1 MPPLLFFSFAVVAT
15 TSVLAASTVPL
26 ERTSIRLLTVPLLTY
41 LQIVIVGRVLG
52 LVGLLG
58 HQGAWCLFEL
68 LLLGVMVAT
77 WRARGRPPLIPGRA
91 RDYVAAVFGS
101 GPARNVLIIGA
112 VFTGALYTLLLVAS
126 VLIPQNIDDV
136 LTAYL
141 ARSGYWIH
149 AGDLAPFE
157 ASAYNSVQTS
167 YPVNGQLPTVRSIVL
182 AGSDRFVGL
191 EQWFAAIVCG
201 ASVATLA
208 RVSGSARQPALLAGI
223 FFMLIPTVVVQ
234 AGVPLTDQLSVALML
249 LTITFGLDG
258 WTKRSTA
265 SKSLAAISL
274 GLAIGTK
281 QTIAFLLPGLAIVV
295 LTMGM
300 LDRQRRGEWAKWL
313 LASSPVLLLLG
324 GIDYLRN
331 LRFYGHPLGDP
342 DSFELFA
349 ESARPDERIE
359 AMFRNMRQAGVDN
372 LVMDIPPRLAQ
383 RLPLLDRLSV
393 WEPQVGTNY
402 YLEVGQAWLGPLL
415 TVSIAAGTML
425 GLVAIVRSRSW
436 QLLWI
441 PFLAYSYLFT
451 LFWIRPNFRGSFSRY
466 TLIAWAL
473 LLVLSAIGYSFAARR
488 DRSQNPSSVLADV
501 SALGYSFVV
510 RRDRPQNTSSVLV
523 RVSALVLLG
532 VSLQAFYSATEVGT
546 RPLLGPETAWSADQ
560 LTLIKRVGGFS
571 DRENL
576 VGSLNYFET
585 CFAET
590 DRVAIM
596 LPNKF
601 PQSPLFG
608 NDYEREVLQTVEPFP
623 RLLDQAVLADLNVR
637 VVFVDSTIE
646 PSVVVDEELFVRRF
660 GKIAIAAADPPT
672 TPTCVS

>member
-1 MPPLLFFSFAVVAT
+1 MNPTFFIAFAVLAT
-15 TSVLAASTVPL
+15 TSVLAACSVPL
-26 ERTSIRLLTVPLLTY
+26 TRTSVRLLTVPLLAY
-41 LQIVIVGRVLG
+41 LQIVVTGRVLG
-52 LVGLLG
+52 WVGLLG
-58 HQGAWCLFEL
+58 HPSAWLVFEL
-68 LLLGVMVAT
+68 LLLGVAVAT
-77 WRARGRPPLIPGRA
+77 WRVRGRPPLIAGCT
-91 RDYVAAVFGS
+91 RDYFAAVFGA
-101 GPARNVLIIGA
+101 GPARTVLIVGVA
-112 VFTGALYTLLLVAS
+112 FTCALYTLLLVAA

-141 ARSGYWIH
+141 ARAGYWIH

-167 YPVNGQLPTVRSIVL
+167 YPVNAQLPTVRSIVL

-191 EQWFAAIVCG
+191 EPWFAAIVCG
-201 ASVATLA
+201 GSVATLA
-208 RVSGSARQPALLAGI
+208 RMSGSARQPAVLAGV

-234 AGVPLTDQLSVALML
+234 AGVALTDLLSVALML

-258 WTKRSTA
+258 WRTRSTA
-265 SKSLAAISL
+265 SKSLASISF

-295 LTMGM
+295 LLMGM
-300 LDRQRRGEWAKWL
+300 LDRRRRGEWAKWL
-313 LASSPVLLLLG
+313 LASSPVVLLLG

-331 LRFYGHPLGDP
+331 WRFFGHPLGDP

-349 ESARPDERIE
+349 ESARPDERIG
-359 AMFRNMRQAGVDN
+359 AMFQNMRQAAVDN
-372 LVMDIPPRLAQ
+372 LAMDIPPRLAQ

-393 WEPQVGTNY
+393 WEPKVGTNY

-415 TVSIAAGTML
+415 TISIAAGTML
-425 GLVAIVRSRSW
+425 GLVAIVRSRRW

-466 TLIAWAL
+466 TLISWAL
-473 LLVLSAIGYSFAARR
+473 LLVLSAIGYSFVARR
-488 DRSQNPSSVLADV
+488 KRSQDTSSVLVDV
-501 SALGYSFVV
+501 SALGYSLVV
-510 RRDRPQNTSSVLV
+510 RRKRSQDTSSVLV
-523 RVSALVLLG
+523 GVAALILLG

-546 RPLLGPETAWSADQ
+546 RPLLGPETAWSANQ
-560 LTLIKRVGGFS
+560 LTLIERIGGFS

-576 VGSLNYFET
+576 VGSLRYFDT
-585 CFAET
+585 CFAEV

-601 PQSPLFG
+601 PQAPLFG
-608 NDYEREVLQTVEPFP
+608 TDYGREVIQAVAPFP
-623 RLLDQAVLADLNVR
+623 RLVDQAVLDDLDVG
-637 VVFVDSTIE
+637 VVFIDSSIE
-646 PSVVVDEELFVRRF
+646 PSVVVDEELFVKRY
-660 GKIAIAAADPPT
+660 GEIAIAAAEPPT